1 MDRLKIIAEYMPL
14 NIRNAIYKLSDFD
27 RNSVQEIR
35 IRVNQTVHLT
45 IRGKEFALSENGN
58 LSDNLKNGIN
68 VDLSTINEIFNSLC
82 HHSLHSFEKSIQ
94 NGYITADGG
103 CRIGIGGVANSDNN
117 DILSM
122 QHICS
127 LNIRIAK
134 EIYNSSMELYNN
146 IYLKNENVNLLIT
159 GKVNSGKTTLLRD
172 LCRILSSKYRI
183 SLIDERNEI
192 SSVFNGFP
200 QNDVGEMTDILC
212 QYPRHKGMEIA
223 LRTLSPQI
231 IVCDE
236 ISSFKD
242 SNAIE
247 DIYGNGINIVAS
259 THANNI
265 EELKNKTFLKN
276 ILDKNIFNY
285 IAFINDGNNIGKI
298 KNIIKL

>member
-1 MDRLKIIAEYMPL
+1 MQKILPL
-14 NIRNAIYKLSDFD
+14 PIWDKKLDF
-27 RNSVQEIR
+27 
-35 IRVNQTVHLT
+35 
-45 IRGKEFALSENGN
+45 
-58 LSDNLKNGIN
+58 
-68 VDLSTINEIFNSLC
+68 
-82 HHSLHSFEKSIQ
+82 
-94 NGYITADGG
+94 
-103 CRIGIGGVANSDNN
+103 
-117 DILSM
+117 
-122 QHICS
+122 
-127 LNIRIAK
+127 
-134 EIYNSSMELYNN
+134 
-146 IYLKNENVNLLIT
+146 
-159 GKVNSGKTTLLRD
+159 
-172 LCRILSSKYRI
+172 
-183 SLIDERNEI
+183 IDERNEI

-242 SNAIE
+242 SDAIE
-247 DIYGNGINIVAS
+247 DIYGNGINMVAS

-285 IAFINDGNNIGKI
+285 IAFRNDGNNIGKI